1 MKHDLKDITF
11 TIPVR
16 IDSQD
21 RINNINYILDYIFTN
36 FDTNVIV
43 FENGPK
49 QVLQLEKENLT
60 YQYTQ
65 GNGPFHRTKYLN
77 DMAKL
82 AKTDYIA
89 NYDCDVIFPV
99 KQILKAHS
107 LLKDN
112 KVDFVYPYDGL
123 FVNITK
129 HVLDNE
135 ITNFNFDPVNLDP
148 EKYQNFGRNSMGGA
162 LLWNKKAFID
172 GGMENEKFVSWGCE
186 DWERFHRFTKL
197 GYRVGRIKGPLYHI
211 SHSRTQDSN
220 ESNPFYQHNV
230 VEFQKIDKMD
240 ATDLK
245 EYMKTWPW
253 LY

>member
-1 MKHDLKDITF
+1 
-11 TIPVR
+11 
-16 IDSQD
+16 
-21 RINNINYILDYIFTN
+21 
-36 FDTNVIV
+36 
-43 FENGPK
+43 
-49 QVLQLEKENLT
+49 
-60 YQYTQ
+60 
-65 GNGPFHRTKYLN
+65 
-77 DMAKL
+77 MAKL

>member
-1 MKHDLKDITF
+1 MKHNLKDVTF

-21 RINNINYILDYIFTN
+21 RVNNINYILDYIYTN
-36 FDTNVIV
+36 FDTNVII

-49 QVLQLEKENLT
+49 QVLQLKKENLI
-60 YQYTQ
+60 YRYTQ
-65 GNGPFHRTKYLN
+65 DNSPFHRTKYLN

-99 KQILKAHS
+99 KQVLKAYS

-129 HVLDNE
+129 HALDNE
-135 ITNFNFDPVNLDP
+135 ITNFNFDPVDLNP
-148 EKYQNFGRNSMGGA
+148 EKYQNFGKNSMGGA
-162 LLWNKKAFID
+162 LFWNKKAFID

-197 GYRVGRIKGPLYHI
+197 GYKVGRIKGPLYHI
-211 SHSRTQDSN
+211 NHSRTQDSN
-220 ESNPFYQHNV
+220 ENNPFYPQNLA
-230 VEFQKIDKMD
+230 EFQKIDKMD
-240 ATDLK
+240 VSSLK